1 VSDSERPEG
10 PRHRADGPPD
20 AGPEGVLLSG
30 AVNQDVLPAPRWTV
44 RRRGDR
50 RQAEGNPFL
59 GAEGERRG
67 PSSGRRRA
75 EDYTGPYAESGDA
88 WTDFPAS

>member
-1 VSDSERPEG
+1 MIGSERPAG

-20 AGPEGVLLSG
+20 AGAEGVPFNG

-50 RQAEGNPFL
+50 RQTEGNLVL
-59 GAEGERRG
+59 GAEGERRAPG
-67 PSSGRRRA
+67 SGRRRA
-75 EDYTGPYAESGDA
+75 EDRTGSYADA
-88 WTDFPAS
+88 ADGWADFPAS